1 MTAPSDSE
9 RLVFLLD
16 IVCREGRHLLGTA
29 ERLFHGTV
37 DGAWVEGL
45 EQDAELAERVDAFV
59 ARFGRMQDSIGDKL
73 IPELR
78 RQMLETPAAALD
90 NLNRMEK
97 LGLLSSVL
105 DWIEA
110 RNLRDFLPHDYPRNA
125 DQFAVAL
132 NRAHRLVSSL
142 VETYNPIND
151 YSQAH
156 FVATGMPW
164 LPTLADSSVSE

>member
-73 IPELR
+73 VPELR

-97 LGLLSSVL
+97 LGLLPSVL
-105 DWIEA
+105 DWVEA
-110 RNLRDFLPHDYPRNA
+110 RNLRDLLAQDDLWDA
-125 DQFAVAL
+125 DEFAAAL
-132 NRAHRLVSSL
+132 NLAHRLVSSL
-142 VETYNPIND
+142 VETYNRVND

-156 FVATGMPW
+156 FFATGMPW
-164 LPTLADSSVSE
+164 PPTLADSSVSE

>member
-16 IVCREGRHLLGTA
+16 IVYREGRHLLGTT
-29 ERLFHGTV
+29 ERLFRVTI

-73 IPELR
+73 VPELR
-78 RQMLETPAAALD
+78 RRMLETPGAALD

-97 LGLLSSVL
+97 LGLLPSAL
-105 DWIEA
+105 DWVEA
-110 RNLRDFLPHDYPRNA
+110 RNLRSRLVHEYPSDA
-125 DQFAVAL
+125 DEFAAAL
-132 NRAHRLVSSL
+132 NRAHRLVSLL
-142 VETYNPIND
+142 VETYNRIND

-164 LPTLADSSVSE
+164 PPTLADGSASG

>member
-1 MTAPSDSE
+1 MTAPSDTE
-9 RLVFLLD
+9 RLAFLLD
-16 IVCREGRHLLGTA
+16 SVSREGRRVLGTA
-29 ERLFHGTV
+29 ERLFRGTV

-97 LGLLSSVL
+97 LGLLPSVL
-105 DWIEA
+105 DWVEA
-110 RNLRDFLPHDYPRNA
+110 RNLRDILAQDYLRDA
-125 DQFAVAL
+125 DDFAAAL
-132 NRAHRLVSSL
+132 NRAHRLAYSL
-142 VETYNPIND
+142 VETYNRIND

-164 LPTLADSSVSE
+164 PPTLADSSASE